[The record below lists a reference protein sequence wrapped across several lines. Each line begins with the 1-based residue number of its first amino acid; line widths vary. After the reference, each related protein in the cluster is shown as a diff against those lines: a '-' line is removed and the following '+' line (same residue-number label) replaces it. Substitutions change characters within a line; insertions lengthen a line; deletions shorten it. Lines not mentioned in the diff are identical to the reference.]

1 MDTNQILDAVKAKL
15 GLKTDY
21 KLSKYLN
28 HISTGRIS
36 GWRAGK
42 SRPDDETCFIFAEIL
57 EIEAGAIIAA
67 TKLNNPK
74 EENREFWN
82 KQAKK
87 YAAAFGIIA
96 TLSGSVAEANN
107 HPSKCL
113 LITGSAVRVR
123 LGEP

>member
-1 MDTNQILDAVKAKL
+1 MDTNQIIDAVKAKL
-15 GLKTDY
+15 RLETDY
-21 KLSKYLN
+21 QLGKYLN
-28 HISTGRIS
+28 FKNRSRIS
-36 GWRAGK
+36 QYRSGAK
-42 SRPDDETCFIFAEIL
+42 KPDEEACFLFAEIL
-57 EIEAGAIIAA
+57 EIEPSAIIAA
-67 TKLNNPK
+67 IKLSNPK
-74 EENREFWN
+74 EENKEFWG

-96 TLSGSVAEANN
+96 TLNGSIAEANT